1 MYNNRKNIFC
11 NNCGKI
17 GHLFHQC
24 KIPITSI
31 GIIAIR
37 IVNNSAEVLLIRRKD
52 SLAFVDFMRGKYILE
67 DINYIVKILEKMT
80 LNEHKMLLEND
91 FKTLWNYLW
100 GSSITNQYKNE
111 EKLSLIKFEKLKNG
125 YIINNKFI
133 DINYLINNCKNSYNE
148 PEWGFPKGRRNY
160 QEKDII
166 CGLREFEEET
176 GYLKDN
182 IIIINNILPFDEIF
196 TSSNYKSYKH
206 KYYIGLFKNFNQPEK
221 SFQLNEISKV
231 SWVKLDEA
239 EKYIR
244 NYNVEK
250 KNIIIQLNN
259 LLKTYKVYI

>member
-1 MYNNRKNIFC
+1 MYNNKKNIFC
-11 NNCGKI
+11 NNCGKV

-37 IVNNSAEVLLIRRKD
+37 IVNESTEVLLIRRKD
-52 SLAFVDFMRGKYILE
+52 SLAFVDFMRGKYNLD
-67 DINYIVKILEKMT
+67 DIEYIVKILERMT
-80 LNEHKMLLEND
+80 SNEHKMLLENN

-100 GSSITNQYKNE
+100 GSNITNQYKNE
-111 EKLSLIKFEKLKNG
+111 EKISQIKFDKLKNG
-125 YIINNKFI
+125 YTVKNNLIN
-133 DINYLINNCKNSYNE
+133 INSLINNCKEFYNE

-160 QEKDII
+160 QEKDIM

-176 GYLKDN
+176 GYLKNN
-182 IIIINNILPFDEIF
+182 IIIINNILPFEEIF

-206 KYYIGLFKNFNQPEK
+206 KYYIGLFKNFNKPEQM
-221 SFQLNEISKV
+221 FQVNEIGKIL
-231 SWVKLDEA
+231 WVNINDA

-244 NYNVEK
+244 DYNVEK
-250 KNIIIQLNN
+250 KNIIFQLNN